1 MKVRGITVASR
12 ATSLAV
18 LAFGIIAPATAAE
31 PDKETLI
38 RDALSAA
45 PPTVASTA
53 TVMNWDHNVLKQG
66 SGAYTCY
73 PTDPDT
79 RAKGGRR
86 DPMCLDKVWLAWLDA
101 KMNKKPFKADHTGF
115 AYMLAGDEGSNTDPY
130 ATGPTADNQW
140 VIEGPHI
147 MVLVPNPAQLEGVP
161 TDPNSGGAYV
171 MWKGTPYA
179 HVMVPVAERPAP
191 KQ

>member
-1 MKVRGITVASR
+1 MFPVSDGYPATMHSTSLRAADAATRRAADREEPMKVRGITVASR

-73 PTDPDT
+73 
-79 RAKGGRR
+79 
-86 DPMCLDKVWLAWLDA
+86 
-101 KMNKKPFKADHTGF
+101 
-115 AYMLAGDEGSNTDPY
+115 
-130 ATGPTADNQW
+130 
-140 VIEGPHI
+140 
-147 MVLVPNPAQLEGVP
+147 
-161 TDPNSGGAYV
+161 
-171 MWKGTPYA
+171 
-179 HVMVPVAERPAP
+179 
-191 KQ
+191 